1 MRKPRD
7 GDTVKYMRDYIR
19 AKKLNKPEI
28 KLGMKKAELIAG
40 LKKHGHYE
48 GSGKVSKEDFSKAR
62 QQLKK
67 TIAKPP
73 PTKPT
78 KKVVGKQKKLGKKI
92 S

>member
-7 GDTVKYMRDYIR
+7 GDTVAYMKSYIR

-48 GSGKVSKEDFSKAR
+48 GSGKTSKEDFTKAR
-62 QQLKK
+62 QQLAKA
-67 TIAKPP
+67 IAKPP
-73 PTKPT
+73 PKKPT
-78 KKVVGKQKKLGKKI
+78 KKVVGTQKKLGKKI